1 MFQSFDSE
9 THAGALTRA
18 QWMGLLAR
26 SPLNLLEQT
35 VGEYADAGL
44 QWLRR
49 PEVGLMMVQGR
60 AGGTGER
67 FNLGEVTVTRC
78 ALRLTQTQTA
88 AGQTGVAW
96 VLGRDKRRCTL
107 AAVADALLQDPAQQA
122 ALVQHLLT
130 PIRQQMAAA
139 QRGRAELAQAT
150 RVDFFTVAR
159 EAGAEAEE
167 PA

>member
-1 MFQSFDSE
+1 
-9 THAGALTRA
+9 
-18 QWMGLLAR
+18 MGTPGPLPR
-26 SPLNLLEQT
+26 STSL
-35 VGEYADAGL
+35 
-44 QWLRR
+44 
-49 PEVGLMMVQGR
+49 
-60 AGGTGER
+60 GG
-67 FNLGEVTVTRC
+67 VTVTRC
-78 ALRLTQTQTA
+78 ALRLAPAQAA
-88 AGQTGVAW
+88 AGQAGVAW

-139 QRGRAELAQAT
+139 QRERAELAQAT

-159 EAGAEAEE
+159 EAGAEAGE